1 MGIGSDYDGIESTPK
16 GLEDVS
22 KYPNLVSFHLRV
34 ESEANKQF
42 AELITRGWDSRDL
55 ARLAGGNLLR
65 VMRGME
71 DTSRRLR
78 KERGPN
84 MAVYDKRTDLG
95 LGRF

>member
-1 MGIGSDYDGIESTPK
+1 M
-16 GLEDVS
+16 
-22 KYPNLVSFHLRV
+22 
-34 ESEANKQF
+34 
-42 AELITRGWDSRDL
+42 TRGWDSRDL

-71 DTSRRLR
+71 DTSKRLR

-95 LGRF
+95 QDRF